1 MVTNLNR
8 SNGRS
13 GSETERRHILIVDD
27 ERPILESLRDLLED
41 EFEVHTTTRGQEAV
55 RLLGEYPVAVLLTD
69 QRMPGM
75 EGDELLSRAAEC
87 SLATRIMITGHA
99 DLNSVVRAVNR
110 GHIYAYISK
119 PWNPLELK
127 ITLSQAAQHYDL
139 MKKYQRNGPQFS
151 IKQTSHSCL

>member
-99 DLNSVVRAVNR
+99 DLNSVVRASTEV
-110 GHIYAYISK
+110 IYTPIYPSPGT
-119 PWNPLELK
+119 PWSLRL
-127 ITLSQAAQHYDL
+127 LFL
-139 MKKYQRNGPQFS
+139 RRRNTT
-151 IKQTSHSCL
+151 I